1 MSSEKSKSVP
11 LSRPQKTLDAQAI
24 FQSVSP
30 VVNRSLYRYG
40 AVLVFFIFWQIG
52 TSSGVL
58 SASLVPSL
66 GAIWTVTWQ
75 ALSQNGLTSDILIS
89 LQRSSLA
96 FFSAAIVAIPLG
108 LFMGT
113 FSKIEAMV
121 DPLLQIFRQTSALA
135 LYPVFILLMGL
146 GETSKVFVI
155 FWAAVFPILLSTISG
170 VQQVDKRLVE
180 MAHLFGANSLQ
191 VFSRV
196 LLPAS
201 VPAIFVGLR
210 LSATTSLLMLVA
222 AEMIGAHQ
230 GLGFRL
236 INAQYNFQIPL
247 MFGVIFLLAIL
258 GLMVNTAL
266 VKVEKSLCQ
275 WADSPQK

>member
-75 ALSQNGLTSDILIS
+75 ALSQNGLTADILIS

-266 VKVEKSLCQ
+266 VKIEKYLCQ

>member
-30 VVNRSLYRYG
+30 VLNRSLYRYG

-75 ALSQNGLTSDILIS
+75 ALSQNGLTADILIS

-113 FSKIEAMV
+113 FSKVEAMV

-266 VKVEKSLCQ
+266 VKIEKSLCQ